1 MSIKQ
6 IYDFTELWFYQTTL
20 FWIAGNRGVASLPP
34 KWSKL
39 GVPAAHLSNSC
50 VKNSRKTQYGLQTF
64 NLWRHWWPERYGDTT
79 PLFDFSSGIDDNAE
93 LWFCRIRFFAPP
105 SADLMIMLDDDIAE
119 WKLYLSPM
127 SRVCS
132 PRDRSGSY
140 KGASRLAVLSQ
151 RLSTSQIF
159 QKEERVLRYHIQS
172 RKLSRT
178 SRKRFFAT

>member
-1 MSIKQ
+1 MIKSNQ
-6 IYDFTELWFYQTTL
+6 IFLLKKIYDFTELWFYQTIL
-20 FWIAGNRGVASLPP
+20 FWVAGNRGVTSLPP

-79 PLFDFSSGIDDNAE
+79 PLLDFSSGIDDNAE

-119 WKLYLSPM
+119 WKLYVT
-127 SRVCS
+127 RET
-132 PRDRSGSY
+132 
-140 KGASRLAVLSQ
+140 VLSY
-151 RLSTSQIF
+151 
-159 QKEERVLRYHIQS
+159 ENYRVLQIMLLICNSYHV
-172 RKLSRT
+172 
-178 SRKRFFAT
+178 